1 METIYHSEVSSLN
14 SRLQALKLQIEAA
27 CREAGRNPAEVT
39 LIGVSKTHPVA
50 LVQEAISAGITVFG
64 ENKAQELR
72 EKAAKIPG
80 ITNGGNIE
88 WHFIGSLQRNKA
100 KEVVRYAD
108 FFHALDDLRLAETL
122 NRLCSAQN
130 RTLPCL
136 VQVNISHEDSKSG
149 LAPKALPDFLFH
161 CAAFDHLRIV
171 GLMGIAHPT
180 EDPEFVRPEF
190 RLLRTLRDEAIQQNI
205 LPTDAKLSMGMSDD
219 FEVAI
224 QEGATHI
231 RVGSALFGTRNYS
244 H

>member
-14 SRLQALKLQIEAA
+14 SRLQALKLQIEAVCLA
-27 CREAGRNPAEVT
+27 AGRNPAEIT
-39 LIGVSKTHPVA
+39 LIGVSKTHPVD
-50 LVQEAISAGITVFG
+50 LVREAISVGLSVFG
-64 ENKAQELR
+64 ENKAQEIR
-72 EKAAKIPG
+72 EKATAIPG
-80 ITNGGNIE
+80 KTNGGNIE

-136 VQVNISHEDSKSG
+136 VQVNISQEDSKSG
-149 LAPKALPDFLFH
+149 LSPKALPEFLSH
-161 CAAFDHLRIV
+161 CAAFDHLQIV

-180 EDPEFVRPEF
+180 EDPESVRPEF
-190 RLLRTLRDEAIQQNI
+190 RLLRTLRDEAIAQKV
-205 LPTDAKLSMGMSDD
+205 LPTNAKLSMGMSDD
-219 FEVAI
+219 FAVAI

-244 H
+244 P